1 MRPVLSLPDV
11 EGGMRLGRAAAQR
24 GRELAHQHPGHDRGL
39 PRLQGEGAEEASET
53 AMRAAKDKARYQLAE
68 ALNGWRRRPG

>member
-11 EGGMRLGRAAAQR
+11 EGGMRVGRAAAQR

-39 PRLQGEGAEEASET
+39 PRLQGERAEEASET
-53 AMRAAKDKARYQLAE
+53 AMRAAKDKAR
-68 ALNGWRRRPG
+68 